1 MSSLKELKERVY
13 EANMELSR
21 KELVIRTFGNVSGI
35 DRGREL
41 IAIKPSGVPYGELSP
56 EHIVLVD
63 LEGTVVEGGLNPS
76 SDTKTHA
83 VLYRNFS
90 TIGGVVHT
98 HSPYAV
104 SWAQAGRKIPVY
116 GTTHADQT
124 HLDIPCTPLM
134 SDEQIKGDYEHET
147 GLQIIRTFEHLSYE
161 QVEMVLVGGHGPFT
175 WGVTAEKAVFNA
187 VILEALAEMAL
198 LTEQI
203 NPQAKRLK
211 QSLINKHYQRKH
223 GPNAYYG
230 Q

>member
-1 MSSLKELKERVY
+1 MGQYDELKQRVY
-13 EANMELSR
+13 QANMDLHR
-21 KELVIRTFGNVSGI
+21 KKVVIYNFGNVSAI
-35 DRGREL
+35 DRERECV
-41 IAIKPSGVPYGELSP
+41 AIKPSGVPYDDLNAEDMVVLDLNGQVIEGELK
-56 EHIVLVD
+56 
-63 LEGTVVEGGLNPS
+63 PS
-76 SDTKTHA
+76 SDTQTHL
-83 VLYRNFS
+83 VLYFHFP